1 MKYNDQELMCTWRL
15 FLICLLP
22 DLQVNYLDEEQTF
35 SPEQI
40 TAMLFT
46 KLKDISENA
55 LKTKVND
62 CVISVSFI
70 FYLWC

>member
-1 MKYNDQELMCTWRL
+1 MCVFIL
-15 FLICLLP
+15 
-22 DLQVNYLDEEQTF
+22 LQVNYLDEEYVF

-62 CVISVSFI
+62 CVISVS
-70 FYLWC
+70 YTVW

>member
-1 MKYNDQELMCTWRL
+1 
-15 FLICLLP
+15 
-22 DLQVNYLDEEQTF
+22 VF

-62 CVISVSFI
+62 CVISVSLI
-70 FYLWC
+70 FCLPGLGNFKSCVLSDCDQLGGFLLVF